1 MATAS
6 TFKIS
11 PALDDRNR
19 ARLEAKNY
27 SRAWTDVPNR
37 ALPETY
43 QKGLGAIYTALTGE
57 DFAGDDSTFCVR
69 ADQNGIFKTS
79 IPCII

>member
-1 MATAS
+1 MATS

-19 ARLEAKNY
+19 ARLESKNY
-27 SRAWTDVPNR
+27 TRAYTDIPNR

-43 QKGLGAIYTALTGE
+43 QKGLEIG
-57 DFAGDDSTFCVR
+57 R
-69 ADQNGIFKTS
+69 AHV
-79 IPCII
+79 